1 MTTLDPADVLNA
13 LCAATSPSAALAAMV
28 PELIVACSEIALA
41 QSKEIHRS
49 VLSRQRLREVR
60 NLLNVARHLL
70 EEFEQVGT
78 LLHLAE
84 LMSRNALV
92 CDSGFAVL
100 LENTLKT
107 SMATGDAERTSR
119 LTEALGVRR
128 YAEQMCGLLGSLFRQ
143 PDLLDSLLADGS
155 EYSPLLESGFRA
167 WLAERARL
175 ASRVDEDATASNSWC
190 ALELLEYGAW
200 VASRAAVAQPSS
212 AVSFPSPPTLS
223 DRWWIEHGAF
233 KLLQQLVERVRGGD
247 LAWPDAQAEMV
258 RALRNAPSLPDP
270 RATSRSDALFAR
282 CVFAQGLVQTFD
294 ARWVKVGLEVF
305 RETLAAS
312 GNIDR
317 ARRLTVAL
325 RYLHALLPNWLLSE
339 DPRRELETAVTISD
353 SALLEIN
360 EDANPRMFRDFLYVR
375 ARSRREL
382 SKWDFALLPLAI
394 KDFEQALS
402 IRHVSFEREA
412 RARGLCDYASALRM
426 LYPNESRCEER
437 AEDLYREAV
446 SLLHGGQL
454 GVTRALVLLNL
465 ATLLNERRCGATWQ
479 HQERA
484 LEAIQRAFDSLD
496 GRPEDKLGAHER
508 QLRAALFLARGNII
522 RSRAFGD
529 ESSLK
534 EEALSS
540 YHSGLNSLDDGDG
553 TELRG
558 LLRHALG
565 VLHSDFASSRSD
577 LEIGVRNLDAAVADF
592 SDNPIPRARAL
603 VARAPIQSLLQR
615 QSEAHADIRAAR
627 AAFLAQGDI
636 HGSATALFARGE
648 ILATHLDSGARK
660 SAAESFLNAGAAFAN
675 AHDPA
680 RASGSLEL
688 GADILVELSSAS
700 HNQAFLGRSRKALLD
715 AIALTE
721 GLWGASFGIGPRLAI
736 AEDLH
741 RLWASLTW
749 VLSQEDAEDSDAT
762 WCASL
767 NAKAREILVAR
778 AEAQLD
784 QPRSSG
790 TAEPDE
796 LRRVVRLYDEAL
808 LKRAER
814 VGPGENLLRESE
826 ELESASA
833 EIEALVG
840 SEARAWDE
848 QRAAALANET
858 SNWSGRNPQTV
869 LCDFTVSEHGTV
881 CFLWGS
887 KVRVSDRVRTLPL
900 RAENVRSWMN
910 RWRAAY
916 SDRASNED
924 QWEQATGALLAEL
937 GREIWT
943 QLRDVL
949 RDVEAVVVIPGL
961 LSGLPV
967 HSAMLATDGM
977 ASVGVV
983 YSPHPSLALGSTV
996 PIIAPLASA
1005 ICVLSDPELVPTR
1018 QLRAART
1025 EVAAVSRSL
1034 AEAGIDTLVVASV
1047 GVLAGTEVFK
1057 ADGLALHP
1065 NVRCELGRP
1074 TPSWFV

>member
-1 MTTLDPADVLNA
+1 
-13 LCAATSPSAALAAMV
+13 LCFLSA
-28 PELIVACSEIALA
+28 
-41 QSKEIHRS
+41 
-49 VLSRQRLREVR
+49 
-60 NLLNVARHLL
+60 
-70 EEFEQVGT
+70 
-78 LLHLAE
+78 
-84 LMSRNALV
+84 
-92 CDSGFAVL
+92 
-100 LENTLKT
+100 
-107 SMATGDAERTSR
+107 
-119 LTEALGVRR
+119 
-128 YAEQMCGLLGSLFRQ
+128 
-143 PDLLDSLLADGS
+143 
-155 EYSPLLESGFRA
+155 
-167 WLAERARL
+167 
-175 ASRVDEDATASNSWC
+175 
-190 ALELLEYGAW
+190 
-200 VASRAAVAQPSS
+200 
-212 AVSFPSPPTLS
+212 
-223 DRWWIEHGAF
+223 
-233 KLLQQLVERVRGGD
+233 
-247 LAWPDAQAEMV
+247 
-258 RALRNAPSLPDP
+258 
-270 RATSRSDALFAR
+270 
-282 CVFAQGLVQTFD
+282 
-294 ARWVKVGLEVF
+294 
-305 RETLAAS
+305 
-312 GNIDR
+312 
-317 ARRLTVAL
+317 
-325 RYLHALLPNWLLSE
+325 
-339 DPRRELETAVTISD
+339 
-353 SALLEIN
+353 
-360 EDANPRMFRDFLYVR
+360 
-375 ARSRREL
+375 
-382 SKWDFALLPLAI
+382 
-394 KDFEQALS
+394 
-402 IRHVSFEREA
+402 
-412 RARGLCDYASALRM
+412 
-426 LYPNESRCEER
+426 
-437 AEDLYREAV
+437 
-446 SLLHGGQL
+446 
-454 GVTRALVLLNL
+454 
-465 ATLLNERRCGATWQ
+465 
-479 HQERA
+479 
-484 LEAIQRAFDSLD
+484 
-496 GRPEDKLGAHER
+496 
-508 QLRAALFLARGNII
+508 
-522 RSRAFGD
+522 
-529 ESSLK
+529 
-534 EEALSS
+534 
-540 YHSGLNSLDDGDG
+540 
-553 TELRG
+553 
-558 LLRHALG
+558 
-565 VLHSDFASSRSD
+565 FASSRSD

-1074 TPSWFV
+1074 TPSWFVENWANHDLVFYSGHAETRGPFDARFVLADSSGARADLSLLSILAGPRLGRSPTFVLSACETASVSRSEVDQLTLTTVLHRLGARAVLGTQWVVGARAAELATIAFIGASLAGDAPPAALSRAINAVKSVFPLPTAWAGISLSIAT